1 MCPGNG
7 HSELLTSLCTV
18 QKQKKYITDTTI
30 QGGGDLGLGSRE
42 ERDAPGSRG
51 VFAATLDSVVCSGK
65 HTTADNHRKLTVSS

>member
-42 ERDAPGSRG
+42 ERYDENLGHG
-51 VFAATLDSVVCSGK
+51 IWD
-65 HTTADNHRKLTVSS
+65 

>member
-1 MCPGNG
+1 M
-7 HSELLTSLCTV
+7 

-51 VFAATLDSVVCSGK
+51 VFAATSVVCSGK